1 MNENDQSVQS
11 EQNDANEGDPMD
23 LGGQVAVVT
32 GAGSGIGLAIA
43 REFATAGASVA
54 IADIDADRAELAAR
68 QLSELGATAIGLPVD
83 VASREAVRGL
93 FAGVEERLGPVD
105 VLVNNAGISIDHG
118 VRNITEEEWARTV
131 AVNQTGVFLCSQAAA
146 ASMIPRRG
154 GRIVNVASRAWLGW
168 YGQLA
173 YASSK
178 GGVVSATRSLAI
190 ELAKYGIT
198 VNCLAPGLIDTP
210 LLRREPQEVMDRLL
224 LAQPMGTLGEPADVA
239 WAARYFASP
248 ASRSVTGQVLYV
260 CGGKSLY
267 AQPARA

>member
-1 MNENDQSVQS
+1 MKEI
-11 EQNDANEGDPMD
+11 EEGRRMD
-23 LGGQVAVVT
+23 LAGQVAVIT

-43 REFATAGASVA
+43 REFATAGARVA
-54 IADIDADRAELAAR
+54 IADIDVERAYLAAEQIR
-68 QLSELGATAIGLPVD
+68 ESGAVAVGLPVD
-83 VASREAVRGL
+83 VASREAVTEL
-93 FAGVEERLGPVD
+93 FTTVENELGPVD
-105 VLVNNAGISIDHG
+105 VLVNNAGISID
-118 VRNITEEEWARTV
+118 RSIRRITDEEWAKTH
-131 AVNQTGVFLCSQAAA
+131 AINQTGVFLCSQAAA
-146 ASMIPRRG
+146 TSMIPRRS
-154 GRIVNVASRAWLGW
+154 GRIINVASRAWLGW
-168 YGQLA
+168 FGQLS
-173 YASSK
+173 YAASK

-210 LLRREPQEVMDRLL
+210 LLQREPRDVMDRLL
-224 LAQPMGTLGEPADVA
+224 TAQPMGTIGAPADVA

>member
-1 MNENDQSVQS
+1 
-11 EQNDANEGDPMD
+11 MD

-32 GAGSGIGLAIA
+32 GGGSGIGLAVA

-54 IADIDADRAELAAR
+54 VADIDADRAERAAR
-68 QLSELGATAIGLPVD
+68 QLRELGAKAVGLPVD
-83 VASREAVRGL
+83 VASRETVARL

-118 VRNITEEEWARTV
+118 VRNITDEEWARTV

-146 ASMIPRRG
+146 ASMIPRRT

-168 YGQLA
+168 YGQLS

-210 LLRREPQEVMDRLL
+210 LLRREPPEVMDRLL

-239 WAARYFASP
+239 WAARFFASP